1 MPRKLPFLII
11 FSIFTADLPLRLGR
25 LRFIKTTTTMCDDP
39 IQSIATRLRGLREV
53 LELSEQEVAESCH
66 LTLEQYRAM
75 ESGQTDFSVNVL
87 QTISR
92 HYGISLDVL
101 MFGEEPRMNSYFITR
116 AGKGVSVERREAY
129 RYEALASGFRARKID
144 PFIVTVE
151 PAPADAPMH
160 LNSHDGQEMNYVLEG
175 RLLISLD
182 GREFE
187 LEPGDSLYFDSA
199 QPHGMKA
206 LDGKTVRFLAI
217 IM

>member
-1 MPRKLPFLII
+1 
-11 FSIFTADLPLRLGR
+11 
-25 LRFIKTTTTMCDDP
+25 MCDDP

-75 ESGQTDFSVNVL
+75 ESGRTDFSVNVL

-116 AGKGVSVERREAY
+116 AGKGVAVERREAY
-129 RYEALASGFRARKID
+129 RYEALASGVRGRKID

-175 RLLISLD
+175 RLLISLN

>member
-1 MPRKLPFLII
+1 
-11 FSIFTADLPLRLGR
+11 
-25 LRFIKTTTTMCDDP
+25 MCDDP

-101 MFGEEPRMNSYFITR
+101 MFGEEPRMNFYFITR
-116 AGKGVSVERREAY
+116 AGKGVSVERRKAY
-129 RYEALASGFRARKID
+129 RYEALASGFRGRRID

-160 LNSHDGQEMNYVLEG
+160 LNAHDGQEMNYVLEG
-175 RLLISLD
+175 RLLISLN

>member
-1 MPRKLPFLII
+1 M
-11 FSIFTADLPLRLGR
+11 
-25 LRFIKTTTTMCDDP
+25 
-39 IQSIATRLRGLREV
+39 
-53 LELSEQEVAESCH
+53 
-66 LTLEQYRAM
+66 
-75 ESGQTDFSVNVL
+75 NVL

-101 MFGEEPRMNSYFITR
+101 MFGEEPEDERLFHHPR
-116 AGKGVSVERREAY
+116 RKGRGGGAAARRTS
-129 RYEALASGFRARKID
+129 YEALASGFRGRKID

-175 RLLISLD
+175 RLLISLN

>member
-1 MPRKLPFLII
+1 
-11 FSIFTADLPLRLGR
+11 
-25 LRFIKTTTTMCDDP
+25 MCDDP

-101 MFGEEPRMNSYFITR
+101 MFGEEPKMNAYFITR
-116 AGKGVSVERREAY
+116 AGKGVAVERREAY
-129 RYEALASGFRARKID
+129 RYEALASGFRGRKID

-151 PAPADAPMH
+151 PAPADTPMH

-175 RLLISLD
+175 RLLISLN

>member
-1 MPRKLPFLII
+1 
-11 FSIFTADLPLRLGR
+11 
-25 LRFIKTTTTMCDDP
+25 MCDDP
-39 IQSIATRLRGLREV
+39 IQSIATRLRGLREA
-53 LELSEQEVAESCH
+53 LELSEREVAASCN
-66 LTLEQYRAM
+66 LTPEEYRAM

-116 AGKGVSVERREAY
+116 AGKGVSVERRKAY
-129 RYEALASGFRARKID
+129 KYEALASGFRGRKID

-151 PAPADAPMH
+151 PAPDDAPMH

-175 RLLISLD
+175 RLLISLN
-182 GREFE
+182 GREIE
-187 LEPGDSLYFDSA
+187 LETGDSLYFDSA

-217 IM
+217 IL